1 LVRFIPSIY
10 ADQTYFSCIAIV
22 VQRLIYGNAPPPAF
36 EEEDD
41 DLEQALALAE
51 E

>member
-1 LVRFIPSIY
+1 L
-10 ADQTYFSCIAIV
+10 AAIV
-22 VQRLIYGNAPPPAF
+22 AQRLIYGNAPPSTASA
-36 EEEDD
+36 EEE